1 MSRIIVIA
9 DDLTGANA
17 TGVLLAR
24 RGFKSAT
31 YLNLQNFSEEKNN
44 FDTIAISTDSRG
56 ISRELAYAR
65 VVEIVKVFKN
75 KTISM
80 FSKRI
85 DSTLRGNI
93 GAEIEAVLDTLDKEE
108 LAIVVASFPSS
119 GRIAVGGYLMV
130 NAIPLEKTDVAK
142 DPKTP
147 VDTSCIIELISNQT
161 TYEVGFIPLK
171 EVLKGKNSLKDRILQ
186 EKRSGKRIVIIDAAT
201 DEEIEAI
208 AKAATATKLS
218 IVAVDPG
225 PFTAALAK
233 TLLGQSSVIPGKKV
247 MFAVGSVTN
256 NTQRQLE
263 ELKLKHTPLI
273 AKVDPEALIYPER
286 KEEEI
291 HRVVT
296 TLLSQMNQ
304 YEVLGVTTNGSS
316 ILNLKEISRS
326 LNISED
332 DVTQRIAEGL
342 AKITENTMRLSKG
355 LIGAL
360 YTSGGDITVAVCK
373 ELKSAG
379 IEVKDEVLPLAAYG
393 RIIDGQYNN
402 MPIITKGGL
411 VGGDT
416 AMIDSIE
423 YLLTKIS
430 NEYHI
435 NLD

>member
-1 MSRIIVIA
+1 MSKIIVIA

-31 YLNLQNFSEEKNN
+31 YLNLKNFSEENN
-44 FDTIAISTDSRG
+44 FDAISISTDSRG
-56 ISRELAYAR
+56 VDRALAYRR
-65 VVEIVKVFKN
+65 VTEVLKVFKDKN
-75 KTISM
+75 IRM

-93 GAEIEAVLDTLDKEE
+93 GAEIDAVLDTLDNEE
-108 LAIVVASFPSS
+108 IAIVVASFPSS

-147 VDTSCIIELISNQT
+147 VDTSCIIELISKQT
-161 TYEVGFIPLK
+161 KYKVGFIPLK
-171 EVLKGKNSLKDRILQ
+171 EVLKGIGSLKERILQ
-186 EKRSGKRIVIIDAAT
+186 EKQNGKRVVIVDATT
-201 DEEIEAI
+201 DEEIEII
-208 AKAATATKLS
+208 ARAVAAAELPA
-218 IVAVDPG
+218 VAADPG

-233 TLLGQSSVIPGKKV
+233 NLVGQSSVVPGKKV

-256 NTQRQLE
+256 NTKRQLD
-263 ELKLKHTPLI
+263 ELKLKYTPLI
-273 AKVDPEALIYPER
+273 IKADPEALIHSE
-286 KEEEI
+286 KMEEEI
-291 HRVVT
+291 HRVAS
-296 TLLSQMNQ
+296 TLLSRMNQ
-304 YEVLGVTTNGSS
+304 YEVLGVTTNGSK
-316 ILNLKEISRS
+316 ILNLKEISRK

-332 DVTQRIAEGL
+332 DVSQRIADGL

-373 ELKSAG
+373 ELKSSG

-393 RIIDGQYNN
+393 RIIDGAYNN
-402 MPIITKGGL
+402 TPIITKGGL
-411 VGGDT
+411 VGGDS
-416 AMIDSIE
+416 AMTDCIE
-423 YLLTKIS
+423 YLRTKVS